1 MKRQSLHKE
10 LNFYIFSFT
19 LLKQFKNWLKSQ
31 SCTRPQ
37 RSRRRLVLNGV
48 AASFALQSA

>member
-10 LNFYIFSFT
+10 LIFYIFLFT

-31 SCTRPQ
+31 SCTHPQ
-37 RSRRRLVLNGV
+37 RSSRRLVLSRV
-48 AASFALQSA
+48 AASFALQSP